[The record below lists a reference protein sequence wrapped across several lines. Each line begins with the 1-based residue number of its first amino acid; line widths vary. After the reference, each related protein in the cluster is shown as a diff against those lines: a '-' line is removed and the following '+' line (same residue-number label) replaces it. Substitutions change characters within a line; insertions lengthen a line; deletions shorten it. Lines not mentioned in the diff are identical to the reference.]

1 MVNIPEYYVYII
13 KYKFTRIQ
21 WNLWTLEILIFD
33 RVLNKQ
39 IIIKQASIK
48 VFILYVALFCFIL
61 NYEVFRLEKSILWLP
76 FNLWI
81 RFQPGASFYEC
92 DRNNDNSLNVA
103 DQTLPLQCNP
113 EWQGN
118 HSFRDLEEILN
129 LFPRSHY
136 ISEVYLSLEIH
147 VSRALN
153 WIDCFSLSINFC
165 VSFCSPSK
173 SPYSTQR

>member
-61 NYEVFRLEKSILWLP
+61 NYEVFRLEKSIL
-76 FNLWI
+76 
-81 RFQPGASFYEC
+81 
-92 DRNNDNSLNVA
+92 
-103 DQTLPLQCNP
+103 
-113 EWQGN
+113 
-118 HSFRDLEEILN
+118 
-129 LFPRSHY
+129 
-136 ISEVYLSLEIH
+136 
-147 VSRALN
+147 
-153 WIDCFSLSINFC
+153 
-165 VSFCSPSK
+165 
-173 SPYSTQR
+173 